1 MYQVY
6 ISAIVQPCR
15 RYSHV
20 CQSRRVAAIRMMR
33 WRGTALLVSSSI
45 LRSTTAPSLYR
56 RIYTSRARTTP
67 LCARP
72 GKSRNPSQ
80 MTNIYR
86 IFPQLWSQGGC
97 FQAQTVY
104 AIDRQPPPNT
114 FQTQCSTRQYDDPAY
129 WYEGNT
135 FQRILPPPAG
145 FSQQCCFQSP
155 SWNAVTWRSLP
166 LWLSYVQSVG
176 YTVTTD
182 LSTLSPFTSIY
193 ISGP

>member
-1 MYQVY
+1 MTK
-6 ISAIVQPCR
+6 R
-15 RYSHV
+15 RGTG
-20 CQSRRVAAIRMMR
+20 RRVF
-33 WRGTALLVSSSI
+33 SSI
-45 LRSTTAPSLYR
+45 LQSITAPLTYH
-56 RIYTSRARTTP
+56 RIYPNPARTTH
-67 LCARP
+67 LYALP
-72 GKSRNPSQ
+72 GKSRNPAQELVTMS
-80 MTNIYR
+80 NIYR

-155 SWNAVTWRSLP
+155 SWNAVTWRSIP

-176 YTVTTD
+176 YSVTTD
-182 LSTLSPFTSIY
+182 LSTLTPFTSIY

>member
-1 MYQVY
+1 M
-6 ISAIVQPCR
+6 PR
-15 RYSHV
+15 RGNAP
-20 CQSRRVAAIRMMR
+20 VAF
-33 WRGTALLVSSSI
+33 SSI
-45 LRSTTAPSLYR
+45 LPSTTAPSLYH
-56 RIYTSRARTTP
+56 RIYTSPARTTL

-72 GKSRNPSQ
+72 GIAIKSRNPSQ

-155 SWNAVTWRSLP
+155 SWNAITWRSLP

-182 LSTLSPFTSIY
+182 LSAITPFASIY

>member
-1 MYQVY
+1 
-6 ISAIVQPCR
+6 
-15 RYSHV
+15 
-20 CQSRRVAAIRMMR
+20 MMR
-33 WRGTALLVSSSI
+33 RRGTVRHVSSSI
-45 LRSTTAPSLYR
+45 LRSTTVLLLYH
-56 RIYTSRARTTP
+56 RIYTSRARIMH

-72 GKSRNPSQ
+72 GKSRNPAQELTTMS
-80 MTNIYR
+80 NIYR
-86 IFPQLWSQGGC
+86 IYPQLWSQGGC

-129 WYEGNT
+129 WYEGNN

-155 SWNAVTWRSLP
+155 SWNAVTWRSIP

-182 LSTLSPFTSIY
+182 LSTLTPFTSIY